1 VRNDEI
7 RKTQQTLSQQ
17 QYLQIAAPFVAGQRS
32 CRIFR
37 SFHTAMPADLPAPIS
52 VADYERLAEGVLEPG
67 AHAYYAG
74 GAADELTLEEN
85 VAAWRR
91 LAIRPRV
98 LVGAGSCD
106 LAITLLGQPRPHPLV
121 IAPMAF
127 QRLAHAEAE
136 IATARAAAA
145 TGTIISIS
153 TFANTSIP
161 ALAEGAPGAGRW
173 FQLYVFK
180 DRGISRELVAQAA
193 AHGFEALVITVDL
206 PVVGVRER
214 ELRWPVEVEHDADLI
229 QHAQMVSTTELT
241 PAEIAEQTDPDLT
254 WADIE
259 KFAHETPL
267 PVLVK
272 GILAAEDAILA
283 AEHGARGVIVSNH
296 GGRQLDSV
304 VAAADALPAIVEAA
318 GERLE
323 IMIDG
328 GIRRGTDVLKALALG
343 ARAVLVGR
351 PVLWG
356 LAAGGEAGVR
366 SVLELLLAEFETALA
381 LSGAI
386 RAADLDPSFLVSP
399 GRVGREP

>member
-1 VRNDEI
+1 M
-7 RKTQQTLSQQ
+7 S
-17 QYLQIAAPFVAGQRS
+17 
-32 CRIFR
+32 
-37 SFHTAMPADLPAPIS
+37 ADPPVPIS
-52 VADYERLAEGVLEPG
+52 LADYERLAEGVLERG

-98 LVGAGSCD
+98 LVGAGNCETGV
-106 LAITLLGQPRPHPLV
+106 TLLGQPRPHPLV

-127 QRLAHAEAE
+127 QRLAHPEAE

-145 TGTIISIS
+145 TGTIVSIS

-161 ALAEGAPGAGRW
+161 AVAQGAPGAGRW

-180 DRGISRELVAQAA
+180 DRGISRELVAQAV

-206 PVVGVRER
+206 PVVGLRER
-214 ELRWPVEVEHDADLI
+214 ELRWPVEVEHDPELL
-229 QHAQMVSTTELT
+229 QHVRLATGGDLT
-241 PAEIAEQTDPDLT
+241 PSELADQTDPDLT

-259 KFAHETPL
+259 AFARETPL

-272 GILAAEDAILA
+272 GILAPRDAVLA
-283 AEHGARGVIVSNH
+283 AEHGARGVVVSNH
-296 GGRQLDSV
+296 GGRQLDTALAPV
-304 VAAADALPAIVEAA
+304 DALEPIVEAA
-318 GERLE
+318 GDRLE
-323 IMIDG
+323 VLIDG

-351 PVLWG
+351 PIIWG
-356 LAAGGEAGVR
+356 LAAGGEAGIR
-366 SVLELLLAEFETALA
+366 SVIELLLAEFETALA

-386 RAADLDPSFLVSP
+386 RAADLDPSFLVRA
-399 GRVGREP
+399 GRVGPHA